1 MRNCRIIT
9 ESYKWAYNPASLWKL
24 TLLRPVRFLF
34 RKQTICLLPGDIFVY
49 EESGFLQLWWG
60 NTWFQKFT
68 SKDVPPKFNP
78 GALDFFFFFLTDI
91 WTERVVSW
99 PDSSLKCQTFSK
111 KTAVLCRKVFFIKV
125 CHFSYWNG
133 IFFLYIKT
141 GQTFVLRGKT
151 RSKTEGYAFHDF
163 LRQSTQDWQT
173 LAKS

>member
-78 GALDFFFFFLTDI
+78 GALDFFFFFFNRHLDWESSFLARQFTK
-91 WTERVVSW
+91 V
-99 PDSSLKCQTFSK
+99 PDFQQKNSCFVQKGFLYKGLSFFLLKWDF
-111 KTAVLCRKVFFIKV
+111 FFI
-125 CHFSYWNG
+125 YQN
-133 IFFLYIKT
+133 
-141 GQTFVLRGKT
+141 
-151 RSKTEGYAFHDF
+151 RSDF
-163 LRQSTQDWQT
+163 CP
-173 LAKS
+173 